1 MISQGWLAEP
11 LRQIGGAGSNMRSI
25 YDASETAYQAIV
37 AVEVAPQVLVWTSV
51 LEQVVARSKE
61 NGKALENE

>member
-1 MISQGWLAEP
+1 MPLKRFRHTQTGWMISQGWLAEP

-37 AVEVAPQVLVWTSV
+37 AVEVAPQVLV
-51 LEQVVARSKE
+51 
-61 NGKALENE
+61 